1 MFTKLFKVRLKLKKL
16 LLWTFFETYYNY
28 LTIDWFIKGLSNIL
42 DYNTK
47 TSYGHVFEFLIL
59 AMLKGYQYMQ
69 TLTNV
74 ALQMW
79 IIYKK
84 IGYRVNWHKIF
95 SNETHLQLYSYSIS
109 GIFFMS
115 FNSFTFKW
123 YDFIVSSYFSSWEK
137 MLISSY
143 ILEQAFSFWNNLQL
157 LNSIYCKTFAYINV
171 IFVIFFC
178 SRCMTQRFV

>member
-1 MFTKLFKVRLKLKKL
+1 VFTKLFKVRLKLKKL

-47 TSYGHVFEFLIL
+47 TICGHVFEFLIL

-79 IIYKK
+79 IIYNKF
-84 IGYRVNWHKIF
+84 R
-95 SNETHLQLYSYSIS
+95 L
-109 GIFFMS
+109 
-115 FNSFTFKW
+115 
-123 YDFIVSSYFSSWEK
+123 
-137 MLISSY
+137 
-143 ILEQAFSFWNNLQL
+143 
-157 LNSIYCKTFAYINV
+157 
-171 IFVIFFC
+171 
-178 SRCMTQRFV
+178 